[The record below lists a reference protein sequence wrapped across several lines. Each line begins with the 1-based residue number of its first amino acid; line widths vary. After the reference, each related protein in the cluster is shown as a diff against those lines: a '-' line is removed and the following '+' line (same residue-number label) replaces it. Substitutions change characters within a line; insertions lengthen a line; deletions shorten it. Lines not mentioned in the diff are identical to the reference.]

1 MLVNH
6 RFSPSPAVSFTPFKK
21 KWDRVSCLKKQSNVA
36 SRHHVKKVVSD
47 SLLLVDFTVGDWVRL
62 SAVASVISIL
72 EKNRI
77 IYHPAGFVITSCA
90 WFSSVQ
96 VPDQMLNKQI
106 CPRFF
111 LRMWRSKWKLLQKFL
126 WEQRYHFICVA
137 MIYPFINNNNN
148 NNNNKLY
155 LTRVT
160 RDSTSTE

>member
-36 SRHHVKKVVSD
+36 SRHHVKKVVFD
-47 SLLLVDFTVGDWVRL
+47 SLLLVDFAVSDWARL

-106 CPRFF
+106 CLRFF
-111 LRMWRSKWKLLQKFL
+111 LRMWRSKWKLLQKFP
-126 WEQRYHFICVA
+126 WEQRYHFISVA
-137 MIYPFINNNNN
+137 MIYP
-148 NNNNKLY
+148 
-155 LTRVT
+155 LTI
-160 RDSTSTE
+160 E